1 MQKLISFLRKAFF
14 LVSFSPMFVFGAS
27 NDIFTKIQQQATEQI
42 TEAGVAS
49 AEVAKTVIITFG
61 IIYIVVFLT
70 GMAFKPEAIS
80 QNIKLLVGIGALIG
94 IAYGIASAI

>member
-1 MQKLISFLRKAFF
+1 MQKLISFLREAFF

-27 NDIFTKIQQQATEQI
+27 NNIFTKIQQQATEQI
-42 TEAGVAS
+42 TEAGAAS